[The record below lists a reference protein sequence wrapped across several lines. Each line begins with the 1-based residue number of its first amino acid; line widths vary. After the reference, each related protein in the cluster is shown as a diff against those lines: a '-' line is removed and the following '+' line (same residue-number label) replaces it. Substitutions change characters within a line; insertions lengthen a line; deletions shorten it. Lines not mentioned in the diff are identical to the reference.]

1 MIAAPKGPPKKPI
14 LLDPRGAAEPKLHQV
29 VSPEGQLV
37 GELPAIDEPTMLR
50 VYRYMLTIRL
60 LDERMMILQRQ
71 GRIGFYGACTGQEAP
86 PMATAAAIEPSDWIF
101 PGLREV
107 GLMLYRGFPL
117 ETYVCQIF
125 GNAGDSMKGRQMPS
139 HQSDR
144 RVNYVSWSSCIG
156 PQIPQAVGAAWAA
169 KLRKD
174 PTIAIAFMGDGA
186 TSSNDFHT
194 GMNF

>member
-1 MIAAPKGPPKKPI
+1 MIAAPKGKKKSAAI
-14 LLDPRGAAEPKLHQV
+14 LVDPRTNPEPKLHQV
-29 VSPEGQLV
+29 VSPDGKLSGDMPE
-37 GELPAIDEPTMLR
+37 IDEETLLRMYRFML
-50 VYRYMLTIRL
+50 MIRL

-86 PMATAAAIEPSDWIF
+86 PMGTAAALESSDWVF

-107 GLMLYRGFPL
+107 SLMLYRGFPL

-125 GNAGDSMKGRQMPS
+125 GNSGDSMKGRQMPS

-144 RVNYVSWSSCIG
+144 SVNYVSWSSCIG

-169 KLRKD
+169 KMRKD
-174 PTIAIAFMGDGA
+174 PTIAVAFMGDGA
-186 TSSNDFHT
+186 TRRTTST
-194 GMNF
+194 PG